1 MLSISLLYFI
11 HADAHTALPPF
22 LCRRRRSN
30 TVPPPMG
37 INGLLQELP
46 GGDSKTSTCVGFEE
60 LNFLRGRPV
69 DIDTGT
75 LIYLCALRH
84 KGSSA
89 RSSP

>member
-46 GGDSKTSTCVGFEE
+46 GGDSKTSTCVGFEK
-60 LNFLRGRPV
+60 LDLLRLQSDSFLLFV
-69 DIDTGT
+69 ST
-75 LIYLCALRH
+75 LRLH
-84 KGSSA
+84 
-89 RSSP
+89 